1 MFTLNNKDNLQLIL
15 LFIVPGLVA
24 LSVRSK
30 FITGRSPSTTENIFT
45 FVVLS
50 LVYYALSVF
59 FIEKVFTIQEPWL
72 ARALAWI
79 LLLLIGPAIFGFL
92 LGVAAQKEW
101 SAWFANRMGLSVV
114 HVIPAAWDWRFSRI
128 ARPGM
133 FIMVTLTS
141 GERVGGLFGKDSFAS
156 SDIKERDLYIEEE
169 YTVTEE
175 GAWLAR
181 PEKIGV
187 LISAKEIR
195 YIEFWNPKATEGEND

>member
-1 MFTLNNKDNLQLIL
+1 MFTLNNVDNLQLVL

-79 LLLLIGPAIFGFL
+79 LLLLIGPAVFGFL

-101 SAWFANRMGLSVV
+101 SAWLANRMGLSVV